1 VFPGFVVLKDDL
13 VYRFPF
19 SVFHFHIKPLPERLK
34 GLVAAGFSL
43 RFFPMFV
50 WTVDAGVWSSWR
62 LTRFSVFGFLHF
74 PGNPITQG
82 LSYSGLFCDSEPLQA
97 EKNLSPISR
106 NAMSF

>member
-1 VFPGFVVLKDDL
+1 VLQGIKTEIGEAGRIRVAVDAEDTAVFPGFVVLKDDL

-50 WTVDAGVWSSWR
+50 WTGGAGMRSPWR
-62 LTRFSVFGFLHF
+62 MTRFSVFCIFRVIL
-74 PGNPITQG
+74 
-82 LSYSGLFCDSEPLQA
+82 
-97 EKNLSPISR
+97 
-106 NAMSF
+106 